1 MEPIGGY
8 FELELKKVREY
19 HNPDLRLNT
28 ARNAIELIMLLR
40 EYKKVL
46 LPRYICNS
54 VLEPIEKLGLNYEF
68 YSIGKSLLPTITNHD
83 DDTCMIIVNYFGLLD
98 NGIADIAKANV
109 NVIVDNSQAFFS
121 KPLDG
126 VDTVYSPRKFFGV
139 PDGAYL
145 CSSISCKMHIEEDIS
160 YEKSIH
166 LLKRIDLSPEEG
178 FLDFREAQK
187 ALSFQP
193 IRRMSKLTQALLSSI
208 DYEFARKRRNE
219 NFFFLHEN
227 LRDKNELTALI
238 ESNAID
244 GPMVYPFMT
253 RDPSLRKKLHNNR
266 IYVATYWNDVF
277 ERADENS
284 LEWQLTKYMIPL
296 PIDQRYVLSDLRSVF
311 DLIRSY

>member
-166 LLKRIDLSPEEG
+166 LVKRIDLSPEEG

-227 LRDKNELTALI
+227 LRDKNELTDLI
-238 ESNAID
+238 ENEAID

-253 RDPSLRKKLHNNR
+253 KDPSLREKLHKNR

-277 ERADENS
+277 ERTDENS